1 MATIS
6 QPPTATTRSDQPIAN
21 ANRLLPLRSVWSA
34 GGDAALIPTS
44 QFIWLSACANHL
56 ADGELDLVVARQDD
70 QPVALAALLSRN
82 HGWRRYWS
90 LLGEAVYEP
99 ADVVYRD
106 SAALDRLGQL
116 LLSRGDPLH
125 FDRLFHDSPT
135 IEMFLR
141 LARGRAII
149 SRRPCPSCPFIPLDE
164 RWVTPEDHL
173 NARRRA
179 DLRRAQRR
187 AEEHGP
193 VISEILTPSAD
204 ELDPLL
210 AAAFSIEASGWKS
223 EEKTDLIQDT
233 FRGPFYQHYAR
244 AACEAGLLRL
254 SFLRFGD
261 QRVATQIAIQSAD
274 ALWLL
279 KIGYDPAYARC
290 SPGALLIRDTIR
302 YAAQAG
308 LRSYE
313 FLGRVEPWTEV
324 WTKHEHACVTL
335 DLYPFTAHGMMNYTR
350 SLASGLKQKWKGKR

>member
-179 DLRRAQRR
+179 DL
-187 AEEHGP
+187 
-193 VISEILTPSAD
+193 
-204 ELDPLL
+204 
-210 AAAFSIEASGWKS
+210 
-223 EEKTDLIQDT
+223 
-233 FRGPFYQHYAR
+233 
-244 AACEAGLLRL
+244 
-254 SFLRFGD
+254 
-261 QRVATQIAIQSAD
+261 
-274 ALWLL
+274 
-279 KIGYDPAYARC
+279 
-290 SPGALLIRDTIR
+290 
-302 YAAQAG
+302 
-308 LRSYE
+308 
-313 FLGRVEPWTEV
+313 
-324 WTKHEHACVTL
+324 
-335 DLYPFTAHGMMNYTR
+335 
-350 SLASGLKQKWKGKR
+350 